1 MTRVTQAHVEARTQD
16 ILASALDMFARKGVD
31 QTTMQDIATEA
42 GISAGAI
49 YRYFPSKDDLLR
61 AVLVGCAE
69 DNQRVF
75 EGVASEETSPIRA
88 LCAVGRKAWSWL
100 KEEGAREQ
108 TIMNLE
114 MSLAAARRPDEL
126 GPEQRRMVADTLGFI
141 EQLVLQAQA
150 TGELDTS
157 LDARALAQTLLASHV
172 GTKVLALEISDIDTD
187 AVFGVV
193 EEILHRLAPRVAAGR
208 EAY

>member
-16 ILASALDMFARKGVD
+16 ILASALDLFARKGVD

-42 GISAGAI
+42 GISAGAT

-69 DNQRVF
+69 ENQRVF
-75 EGVASEETSPIRA
+75 EGVASEETSPILA
-88 LCAVGRKAWSWL
+88 LRAVGRKAWSWL
-100 KEEGAREQ
+100 KEDGAREQ

-126 GPEQRRMVADTLGFI
+126 GPEQGRIVADTLAFI
-141 EQLVLQAQA
+141 EQFVLQAQA
-150 TGELDTS
+150 AGELDTS
-157 LDARALAQTLLASHV
+157 FDARALAQTLLASHV
-172 GTKVLALEISDIDTD
+172 GTKVLALESDIDTD
-187 AVFGVV
+187 AVFGVI
-193 EEILHRLAPRVAAGR
+193 EEILQRLSPRVTAGR
-208 EAY
+208 EG

>member
-31 QTTMQDIATEA
+31 QTTMQDIATVA

-69 DNQRVF
+69 ENQRVF
-75 EGVASEETSPIRA
+75 EGVASGEASPLAA
-88 LCAVGRKAWSWL
+88 LGAVGRKAWSWL
-100 KEEGAREQ
+100 KESGAREQ

-126 GPEQRRMVADTLGFI
+126 GPEQGRMVAGTLALI

-150 TGELDTS
+150 ANELDAG

-172 GTKVLALEISDIDTD
+172 GTKVLALEIGDIDTD

-193 EEILHRLAPRVAAGR
+193 EEILQRLSPRVTAGR
-208 EAY
+208 EG

>member
-31 QTTMQDIATEA
+31 HSTMQDIAMEA

-69 DNQRVF
+69 ESQRVF
-75 EGVASEETSPIRA
+75 EGVASGEPSPVAA
-88 LCAVGRKAWSWL
+88 LRAVGRKAWSWL

-126 GPEQRRMVADTLGFI
+126 GPEQGRMVADTLGFI

-150 TGELDTS
+150 AGELDTS
-157 LDARALAQTLLASHV
+157 LDAHALAQTLLASHV
-172 GTKVLALEISDIDTD
+172 GTKVLALEMSDIDTD

-208 EAY
+208 EA

>member
-1 MTRVTQAHVEARTQD
+1 MTRVTQAHIEARTQD

-49 YRYFPSKDDLLR
+49 YRYFPSKDHLLR

-69 DNQRVF
+69 ENQRVF
-75 EGVASEETSPIRA
+75 EGVASEETSPMRA
-88 LCAVGRKAWSWL
+88 LRAVGRKAWSWL

-126 GPEQRRMVADTLGFI
+126 GPEQGRMVADTLGFI

-150 TGELDTS
+150 AGELDMS

-172 GTKVLALEISDIDTD
+172 GTKVLALESDIDTD
-187 AVFGVV
+187 AVFGVI
-193 EEILHRLAPRVAAGR
+193 EEILLRLSPRATAGR
-208 EAY
+208 KG